1 VTQPKPESFLEELK
15 RRKVVRVA
23 LVYAAVAWGVAQVA
37 DVALSTFGAPLW
49 VLQSVMVLLA
59 LGFPLA
65 VVLASVFDV
74 TPTGVRRTADAGA
87 VAPPDA
93 DQTAGGSWLNAG

>member
-23 LVYAAVAWGVAQVA
+23 IVYAAVAWGVAQVA

-49 VLQSVMVLLA
+49 VMQSVMVLLA

-65 VVLASVFDV
+65 VVLAL
-74 TPTGVRRTADAGA
+74 GIRRD
-87 VAPPDA
+87 PDGDSERRSSNNELIRA
-93 DQTAGGSWLNAG
+93 LQSPLDPGR